1 MILSGTDQGE
11 GPAIVLLHGLFGQS
25 RNLGALARP
34 LVADGWRVLSLDLR
48 NHGGSPHADSMDY
61 AVMADDVAE
70 TMDARGIATAAMLG
84 HSMGGKVAMRLA
96 LGRPDRVE
104 RLIVADI
111 APVPNPPNFG
121 PLAAAM
127 ATLDPA
133 AMTRAE
139 ADLALSAEVSDPSL
153 RAFLLQNARFGAGG
167 GWRIGLAEIRAAL
180 SRIEGWDAPFG
191 ARYTGPTVFIRG
203 ARSNYVRDDDIPA
216 IRAAFPAAEIVTI
229 PDAGHWLHAEN
240 PDAVAAAVLAFMRSA
255 G

>member
-48 NHGGSPHADSMDY
+48 NHGGSPHADAMDY

-70 TMDARGIATAAMLG
+70 TMDARGIATAAILG

-96 LGRPDRVE
+96 LGWPDRVE

-133 AMTRAE
+133 TMTRAE

-167 GWRIGLAEIRAAL
+167 GWRIGLSEIRAAL